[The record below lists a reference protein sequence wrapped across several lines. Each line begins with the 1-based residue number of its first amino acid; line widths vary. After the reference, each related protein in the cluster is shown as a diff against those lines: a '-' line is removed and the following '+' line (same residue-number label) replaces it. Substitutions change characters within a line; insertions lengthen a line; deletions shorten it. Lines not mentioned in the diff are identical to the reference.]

1 MMNDEIAKTIMI
13 KKEQK
18 KKTAQLSSQTRDQ
31 IHDTKITK

>member
-18 KKTAQLSSQTRDQ
+18 KTAQLSSQTRDR